1 MYKRTT
7 WTDLSGLLAAVLL
20 AVSCTEPVGPRP
32 EGRGPG
38 APRFDVA
45 ASSGIA
51 LDQLNG
57 KLGETTTI
65 WQGFH
70 PTNPHL
76 GDAIVVT
83 FYWIGSTNILTRVY
97 DHLGDANATPVGNTY
112 NLVEYV
118 TAGGISMATYV
129 ALNVQNFPEGTY
141 PSGENILVV
150 QADLASPIQDGGLM
164 LSAFSGVSTVSTQA
178 LGGSHQASGT
188 GSSYPTVADPG
199 ALAIDADAL
208 AYGVTMSNGVVG
220 VDPPLG
226 FTTITTLSDANIATE
241 ANYLVQAGAGSVD
254 PQWSWYFNSPST
266 WLATALVL
274 NPAATQLAIT
284 VQPSTTLPFMTI
296 RPPVKVTA
304 LDARGNPVASFNGL
318 VTIAIA
324 NNGGLLMPGTLS
336 GTKTVTA
343 ANGVATFSDLSI
355 DQVGNGYTL
364 QAAASGLTGAVSA
377 PFNIGPM

>member
-7 WTDLSGLLAAVLL
+7 WTGLSGLLAAVLL

-45 ASSGIA
+45 ASGGIA